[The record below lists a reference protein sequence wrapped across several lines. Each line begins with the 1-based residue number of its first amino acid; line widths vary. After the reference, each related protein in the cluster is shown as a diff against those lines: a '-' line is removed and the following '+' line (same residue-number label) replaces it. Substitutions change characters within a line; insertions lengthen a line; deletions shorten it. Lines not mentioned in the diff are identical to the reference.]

1 METDQKAGAQISLR
15 AQGFLASAPDESTQ
29 A

>member
-15 AQGFLASAPDESTQ
+15 AEGFLVSVPDESAQ